1 MRYRLL
7 LALDHSVWSA
17 AAARACLRV
26 ASRAPDQ
33 VHVTAAH
40 VVNVAPFSGH
50 VLQDIAG
57 MLGWE
62 PVIVPQRVAEQVQHR
77 GERLL
82 AGFSTESAALGVEV
96 NQQDAAA
103 LLGETGREV
112 EAGDG
117 LSNPAFLI
125 GYREDPG

>member
-26 ASRAPDQ
+26 ASCAPDR
-33 VHVTAAH
+33 VHVTATH

-62 PVIVPQRVAEQVQHR
+62 PVIV
-77 GERLL
+77 
-82 AGFSTESAALGVEV
+82 F
-96 NQQDAAA
+96 
-103 LLGETGREV
+103 
-112 EAGDG
+112 
-117 LSNPAFLI
+117 
-125 GYREDPG
+125 